1 MFSVYVAR
9 LQCQSEFIPSIID
22 ITMTLNELCDI
33 VAAAREWR
41 FGRASKVW
49 HISQLPLS
57 IAVRKLEEALG
68 A

>member
-1 MFSVYVAR
+1 
-9 LQCQSEFIPSIID
+9 
-22 ITMTLNELCDI
+22 MTLNELCDI

-41 FGRASKVW
+41 FGRASKVC

-57 IAVRKLEEALG
+57 IAVRKLEEGLG